1 MQICQKNLKSCVGP
15 GTRYGWKP
23 FCVLSLVLSALLGN
37 FWATFLTTQKTVMRI
52 SPVYDLE
59 HSSPVRQRHASVRAS
74 PPVLPREWHCPSWA
88 RPFSPG
94 RENSCIVILHVL
106 LHLLPG
112 DPGIADKKKKKSCC
126 LDWLLYSGLAVQ
138 GFKTSLLKWVLCS
151 ICPVF

>member
-1 MQICQKNLKSCVGP
+1 MQIFQKKSEILCRAWYSVRLKTILCLITGP
-15 GTRYGWKP
+15 L
-23 FCVLSLVLSALLGN
+23 CLLGN

-59 HSSPVRQRHASVRAS
+59 HSHPVRQRHASVRAS

-106 LHLLPG
+106 LHLLPE

-126 LDWLLYSGLAVQ
+126 LDWLLYSGSAVQ

-151 ICPVF
+151 IWPVL